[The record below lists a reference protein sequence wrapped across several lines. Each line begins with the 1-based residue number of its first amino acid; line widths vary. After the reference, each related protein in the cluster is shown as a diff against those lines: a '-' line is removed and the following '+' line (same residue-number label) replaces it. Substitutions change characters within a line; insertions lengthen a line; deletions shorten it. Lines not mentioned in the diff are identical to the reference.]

1 MTLGQWLDNARKQ
14 LKAAGIGSA
23 GLDASILAEVA
34 LKKSR
39 TWLAAHADY
48 WLEDKHQK
56 ELNRN
61 LRRRVGRQPMA
72 YITGQREFYGLE
84 LIVGPDVLI
93 PRPETEN
100 MVEEA
105 AKIAPQSA
113 SVLEIGTGSG
123 CVAVA
128 LKTARQDL
136 QITATD
142 VSAQALAVARKN
154 AAKYKADIIFLLS
167 DLLDDV
173 QNRFDLILANL
184 PYVPEGSR
192 RMVELDFEPQ
202 VALYGGADGLDY
214 YRQFLPEISAHLTEA
229 GKAIIEAGPTQR
241 RELKLLA
248 ENAGLAL
255 KSITEYISLL
265 SLRT

>member
-1 MTLGQWLDNARKQ
+1 
-14 LKAAGIGSA
+14 
-23 GLDASILAEVA
+23 
-34 LKKSR
+34 
-39 TWLAAHADY
+39 
-48 WLEDKHQK
+48 
-56 ELNRN
+56 
-61 LRRRVGRQPMA
+61 
-72 YITGQREFYGLE
+72 
-84 LIVGPDVLI
+84 
-93 PRPETEN
+93 
-100 MVEEA
+100 
-105 AKIAPQSA
+105 
-113 SVLEIGTGSG
+113 
-123 CVAVA
+123 VAVA

-255 KSITEYISLL
+255 KSITEYISVL